1 MAPARS
7 LILQVMTNI
16 LSLPQWR
23 SFVLALA
30 ALVIL
35 EGCAGSGRLRY
46 SGPEDA
52 FERGR
57 ALYEQGR
64 YERAAEYFQAVFDF
78 GRAHEWAADAQYM
91 LAQSYYHNSEYILAA
106 AEFSRFSEI
115 YRTDPRVPEAEYWRA
130 MAYYELSPRYQLD
143 QSDTQRA
150 IDQFLAFIERFPS
163 HERADD
169 AVERIQEL
177 RQKLAQK
184 QVEAAAMYERREL
197 FEAAALTYERVFDM
211 YSTTRWA
218 DDALLGATRAWL
230 AFADRSV
237 RDRQPERLQRAI
249 DNYQRLVQVFPD
261 SPLVRD
267 AETLYARANR
277 QLQALTG
284 STDAE
289 VHADAASDEP

>member
-1 MAPARS
+1 
-7 LILQVMTNI
+7 MTDMFRVPRWNTF
-16 LSLPQWR
+16 L
-23 SFVLALA
+23 LALA
-30 ALVIL
+30 ALVVL

-46 SGPEDA
+46 SGPEEA

-64 YERAAEYFQAVFDF
+64 YERAAEYLQAVFDF
-78 GRAHEWAADAQYM
+78 GRAHEWAADAQYL
-91 LAQSYYHNSEYILAA
+91 LAQSYYHNGEYILAA

-130 MAYYELSPRYQLD
+130 MAYYDLSPKYQLD

-150 IDQFLAFIERFPS
+150 IDQFLAFIERFPT
-163 HERADD
+163 HERSDD
-169 AVERIQEL
+169 AVDRIQEL
-177 RQKLAQK
+177 RQKLARK

-230 AFADRSV
+230 SFADRSV
-237 RDRQPERLQRAI
+237 RDRQAERLQRAI
-249 DNYQRLVQVFPD
+249 DNYQRLVQLFPD

-267 AETLYARANR
+267 AEPLYARANR
-277 QLQALTG
+277 QLQALSGT
-284 STDAE
+284 SQDE
-289 VHADAASDEP
+289 VHADAASDQS